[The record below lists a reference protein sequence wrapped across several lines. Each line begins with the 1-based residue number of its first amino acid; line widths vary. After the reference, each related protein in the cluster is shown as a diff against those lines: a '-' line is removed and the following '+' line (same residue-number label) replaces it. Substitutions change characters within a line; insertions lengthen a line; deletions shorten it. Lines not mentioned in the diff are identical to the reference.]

1 MIRVAYGICVMV
13 SANQT
18 GLDGLGDRWSPG
30 MQLAEVEPT
39 RRTHHGRYGTIER
52 YRVLTDDGIERE
64 VIHGRSTT
72 KRDRGPVQLTVG
84 TATPLSLGPEGPVMH
99 SLLKAM
105 EHGLDGIV
113 FGPER
118 SPDNVS
124 DQTEVER
131 LASTMSFPMCA
142 HVSHLVCD
150 HIAETTSTDLSNM
163 LWTGVS
169 LGAMKG
175 LTFAA
180 FAPVRGRRVAYAQFV
195 VPVCP
200 FPQARPTEGEL
211 KRFTRGERGAIVRLS
226 AGLLAHDMRSR
237 MFQLNRHVARSLRP
251 GLTMRYLRA
260 MPRDSVSNLFTEGWR
275 NAVVSGDA
283 GLAASRLP
291 DDELATFELFD
302 RDEGYTTEDW
312 RRRLGDVLGDRVRI
326 VEKRGQHTDA
336 LALPNQEA
344 RERHIGRVVRAI
356 RSGVPIEEIEHPY
369 G

>member
-1 MIRVAYGICVMV
+1 MPAVK
-13 SANQT
+13 QP
-18 GLDGLGDRWSPG
+18 GLDGLGRPWAPG
-30 MQLAEVEPT
+30 IQLVEVEPT
-39 RRTHHGRYGTIER
+39 RRTDHGRYGTIER

-72 KRDRGPVQLTVG
+72 RRDRGPVHLTVG
-84 TATPLSLGPEGPVMH
+84 TAAPLSLGPEGPVMH

-105 EHGLDGIV
+105 ERGLDGIV

-118 SPDNVS
+118 SPDHVT
-124 DQTEVER
+124 DHAEVER

-150 HIAETTSTDLSNM
+150 HLAETTSTDLSNM
-163 LWTGVS
+163 LWMGVS

-180 FAPVRGRRVAYAQFV
+180 FAPVRRRRVVYAQFV

-200 FPQARPTEGEL
+200 FPQAPPTEEEL
-211 KRFTRGERGAIVRLS
+211 KRFTRGERGAMVRLS

-237 MFQLNRHVARSLRP
+237 MFQLNQNVARALRP

-275 NAVVSGDA
+275 DAVVSGDA
-283 GLAASRLP
+283 GVAASRLP
-291 DDELATFELFD
+291 AGELATFELYD
-302 RDEGYTTEDW
+302 RDEGYTTADW
-312 RRRLGDVLGDRVRI
+312 RRRLGDVVGDRVLI
-326 VEKRGQHTDA
+326 VEKRGRHTDA
-336 LALPNQEA
+336 LALPNQNE
-344 RERHIGRVVRAI
+344 RERNIGRVVRAI
-356 RSGVPIEEIEHPY
+356 RQGVPIEEIEHPY
-369 G
+369 RRD